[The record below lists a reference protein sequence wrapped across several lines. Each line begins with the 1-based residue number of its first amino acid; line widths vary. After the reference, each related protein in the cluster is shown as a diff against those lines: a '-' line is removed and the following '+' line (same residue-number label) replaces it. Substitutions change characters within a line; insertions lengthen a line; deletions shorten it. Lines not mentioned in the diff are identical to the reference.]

1 MGENYVG
8 ITDKGRARDN
18 NEDIFIAKK
27 LVKKNSILACVIDG
41 VGGYDGGEIA
51 AQLTRDAIIEQL
63 DRVPEDLSAAMVR
76 ALASANQKIF
86 KEKETNSQYDKMAC
100 VVTLAIADLEKNR
113 FSYAHVGD
121 TRLYLFRD
129 RSLVKITNDHST
141 VGFLEESGRLTELA
155 AMQHPKRNEVNK
167 ALGYEPNLSLAK
179 DFVDTGDSPFL
190 PGDMILLCSDGLT
203 DMIPSAVIIDILQ
216 KKNNLKMKASELVE
230 AANQAGGKDNITV
243 VLVHNNKL
251 PSKHE
256 VTKPPAILKN
266 TIELPAEDA
275 PVQLSEIEPT
285 NTESPEEQKKP
296 GRGLIMLLLFL
307 CVIFFA
313 GFAWFF
319 MKNREKEK
327 EPKLLMP
334 PPTPM
339 RNVDEQKL
347 ADSIKNAVNKKT
359 ISLLPGQSM
368 ILSDSLVIH
377 PDSFFFRGNGA
388 ILKADSLYTGPAFVL
403 SPTTKYFLLDS
414 VTLQDFK
421 VGILVQQK
429 GLHLRNVRFTNCAV
443 PVQLA
448 QQFPPNAPVSGAF
461 VDNIFKPQD
470 SLRK

>member
-8 ITDKGRARDN
+8 ITDKGKARDN

-27 LVKKNSILACVIDG
+27 LFKKHCILACVIDG

-63 DRVPEDLSAAMVR
+63 DRVPEDLPAAMVS

-141 VGFLEESGRLTELA
+141 VGFLEESGRLTESA

-167 ALGYEPNLSLAK
+167 ALGYEANLSLAK
-179 DFVDTGDSPFL
+179 DFVDTGESPFL

-216 KKNNLKMKASELVE
+216 KKSNLKVKASELVE

-256 VTKPPAILKN
+256 ATKPPAVLKN
-266 TIELPAEDA
+266 TVDLQAEIE
-275 PVQLSEIEPT
+275 PVQLREIEPVLQEA
-285 NTESPEEQKKP
+285 TEEKRTK

-307 CVIFFA
+307 CAISFA
-313 GFAWFF
+313 GFAWFY
-319 MKNREKEK
+319 MKSREKEK

-334 PPTPM
+334 PPTPV
-339 RNVDEQKL
+339 RNVNEQNL
-347 ADSIKNAVNKKT
+347 ADSIKNAANNKT
-359 ISLLPGQSM
+359 VSLLPGQSLH
-368 ILSDSLVIH
+368 LSDSLVIH
-377 PDSFFFRGNGA
+377 QDSLHFRGNGA
-388 ILKADSLYTGPAFVL
+388 ILKADSLYKGPAFVL
-403 SPTTKYFLLDS
+403 SARTKYFLLDS

-421 VGILVQQK
+421 VGVLVQQK
-429 GLHLRNVRFTNCAV
+429 GLHLRNVRFTNCVV

-448 QQFPPNAPVSGAF
+448 QQFAPNAPISGAF